1 MKGHPERMAFFVYL
15 QTIKRTIIIAA
26 GGEGQRMKTDLPKQF
41 IELDGRMIID
51 HTIDTFLRF
60 DPAAQLIV
68 VLPSD
73 HLATFEELTKVELNK
88 VTLVSGGIN
97 RYASIKNGL
106 QKAEGD
112 LIAIHDAVRP
122 FVTQEIIQQ
131 SFEKAEI
138 VGAAV
143 PIVAVKSSL
152 RKITFDESEAV
163 DRSIYKEVQTP
174 QVFKRQVILLAYE
187 QSFEQH
193 FTDDASVVEACGQ
206 DIALVE
212 GSDENFKITT
222 PIDLMLAKVLIR
234 ARKG

>member
-51 HTIDTFLRF
+51 HTIDAFLAF

-73 HLATFEELTKVELNK
+73 HLATFEELTKVDLNK

-122 FVTQEIIQQ
+122 FVIQEIIQQ

-222 PIDLMLAKVLIR
+222 PIDLMLAKVFIR